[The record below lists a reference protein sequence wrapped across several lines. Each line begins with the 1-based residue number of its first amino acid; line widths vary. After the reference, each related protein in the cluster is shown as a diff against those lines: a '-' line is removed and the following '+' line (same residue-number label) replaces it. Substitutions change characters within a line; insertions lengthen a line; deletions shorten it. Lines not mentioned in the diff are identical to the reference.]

1 MDEPIFIYDKEKAPI
16 IGYQGETPLYATLD
30 GVPTRD
36 LTMADWDKLSFPWK
50 RAVAAAPFYVRT
62 NNVSEALFTNEEAQL
77 MPDLPPAPKGKRG
90 KE

>member
-16 IGYQGETPLYATLD
+16 IGYQDETPLYATLD

-36 LTMADWDKLSFPWK
+36 LTMADWAKLSFPWK

-62 NNVSEALFTNEEAQL
+62 DKVEVLFTKEETSL